1 MMPEDIPEFKN
12 YPAVYAFV
20 KDHLSMQFGDARS
33 MMLIVVSDNGF
44 AHGCNFAAASTL
56 CNLISGLSVSLY
68 KPPRVPKH
76 RRRKNG
82 PNRVETGYLFKR
94 LLERFFP
101 WEKGEN
107 RKKKS
112 KVIYDLVRNSI
123 NHALAADYPDH
134 RIAIRKG
141 RPCTMA
147 VTREGWTQDELD
159 DIVRSAN
166 RPQYLPLPLVGSD
179 KDWSLCVESLYW
191 GVFQLLRR
199 LAADVSQMQR
209 AEKRLSKPEVVWNHR
224 A

>member
-1 MMPEDIPEFKN
+1 
-12 YPAVYAFV
+12 
-20 KDHLSMQFGDARS
+20 
-33 MMLIVVSDNGF
+33 
-44 AHGCNFAAASTL
+44 
-56 CNLISGLSVSLY
+56 
-68 KPPRVPKH
+68 
-76 RRRKNG
+76 
-82 PNRVETGYLFKR
+82 
-94 LLERFFP
+94 
-101 WEKGEN
+101 
-107 RKKKS
+107 
-112 KVIYDLVRNSI
+112 
-123 NHALAADYPDH
+123 
-134 RIAIRKG
+134 
-141 RPCTMA
+141 MA